1 MATGTAIV
9 MQAGWQIETLA
20 GDLDAAERAA
30 RQGVEQLEQLG
41 ERAWLSTSA
50 CQLAEALY
58 SLGRLE
64 EAEYWV
70 LRGLDLGGAGDILTQ
85 LLGLGIR
92 AKLLARDGGFDEALV
107 VAQRAVALAA
117 TTQAPMEMAQ
127 AILALAEVLYLSGDK
142 PGAFEQSGRAVA
154 VYESKRGPAGVAH
167 VRRVEASWAA
177 ALPAT
182 G

>member
-1 MATGTAIV
+1 MTTGAAIV

-58 SLGRLE
+58 TLDRLD
-64 EAEYWV
+64 EAEHWV
-70 LRGLDLGGAGDILTQ
+70 LRGLELGGAGDALTQ
-85 LLGLGIR
+85 FMGLGIR
-92 AKLLARDGGFDEALV
+92 AKLLARRGGFDEAVDL
-107 VAQRAVALAA
+107 ARRAVALSM
-117 TTQAPMEMAQ
+117 TTQAPMEQAQ
-127 AILALAEVLYLSGDK
+127 TLLALAEVLYLSGDSA
-142 PGAFEQSGRAVA
+142 GAVEQSRRAVA
-154 VYESKRGPAGVAH
+154 LYERKRAPAGVAH
-167 VRRVEASWAA
+167 VRRLEARWAA
-177 ALPAT
+177 SAGA